1 MYTPDP
7 SARLW
12 VEKYRPRTISAVTH
26 QPAVTATLQSII
38 SSQHRGDLPHLLFYG
53 PPGTGKTSTAL
64 ALVRELFGPA
74 FRARLLELNA
84 SDERGI
90 AVVRDKIKNFAQA
103 TVANIAADATAR
115 VPPYKIIVLDE
126 ADAITSDAQTA
137 LRRTMERFARST
149 RFILICNFVSRI
161 IGPLSSR
168 CAKFRFGAIPHAAM
182 AQHLQRIV
190 EKEDVD
196 VDART
201 VDALVTTSGG
211 DLRRAINTLQSA
223 CRMVGRG
230 NVCVDVVD
238 EVACLVPGGVVESF
252 EKECMG
258 NAATNGEARKTVD
271 AVLDAGYSGLQLLT
285 QVGSRLLLGRG
296 GWAQW
301 NDLQRAAVAA
311 VLARAEKALL
321 DGGDELLQLYF
332 VAAQIQRVGGMP
344 EDVEALREVTM
355 PA

>member
-7 SARLW
+7 NARLW

-64 ALVRELFGPA
+64 ALVRELFGPS

-90 AVVRDKIKNFAQA
+90 AVVRDKIKTFAQA
-103 TVANIAADATAR
+103 TVANISGEGAVRLPT
-115 VPPYKIIVLDE
+115 YKVIVLDE

-137 LRRTMERFARST
+137 LRRTMERFAMST
-149 RFILICNFVSRI
+149 RFILICNYVSRI

-182 AQHLQRIV
+182 TDHLNRIV

-196 VDART
+196 VDAAT
-201 VDALVTTSGG
+201 VDALVRTSGG
-211 DLRRAINTLQSA
+211 DMRRAINTLQSA
-223 CRMVGRG
+223 CRMVGRAK
-230 NVCVDVVD
+230 VAVDVVD
-238 EVACLVPGGVVESF
+238 EVACLVPRAVVETF
-252 EKECMG
+252 EQECMR
-258 NAATNGEARKTVD
+258 NAATNGEARKSVD
-271 AVLDAGYSGLQLLT
+271 AVLDEGYSGLQLLT
-285 QVGSRLLLGRG
+285 QVGARLLMGSG
-296 GWAQW
+296 AWTAW
-301 NDLQRAAVAA
+301 NDLQKAAVAV
-311 VLARAEKALL
+311 VLARAEKALVE
-321 DGGDELLQLYF
+321 GGDELLQLYY
-332 VAAQIQRVGGMP
+332 VAAQIQKVAGMA
-344 EDVEALREVTM
+344 EDVDALREVTM